1 MLGYLYENIQICW
14 EYYKTEHEL
23 SVFRL
28 HKSADQFSTEKRK
41 LLELQLSTACVKAQE
56 LLIDL
61 ALPVDKPTRV
71 KVKSGSTASRNRVP
85 VGYVQPLTPLQF
97 EQRRKYSEFLKKSR
111 LSDLQLREKH
121 DQRQILCSFTDIVK

>member
-1 MLGYLYENIQICW
+1 M
-14 EYYKTEHEL
+14 
-23 SVFRL
+23 
-28 HKSADQFSTEKRK
+28 SADQFNTERRK
-41 LLELQLSTACVKAQE
+41 LVQLQLSTACVKAQE
-56 LLIDL
+56 VLIDL

-71 KVKSGSTASRNRVP
+71 KVQSGSTASRNRVP
-85 VGYVQPLTPLQF
+85 VGYIQPLTPVQF